1 MGADNHHLVVTDI
14 DDNAMTLE
22 LTDFPSLS
30 LPLGGARDALS
41 RSDSL
46 SMMLADSTRI
56 PPEAEEA
63 AGGGTITAPMHGQL
77 LSIDVAAGDAVT
89 KGQRIAVLEA
99 MKMQHELIAPG
110 DGAVVDVM
118 AVAGKQIG
126 AGDLIMMLE
135 LENETVI
142 NRDFRY

>member
-1 MGADNHHLVVTDI
+1 
-14 DDNAMTLE
+14 MTLE
-22 LTDFPSLS
+22 VD
-30 LPLGGARDALS
+30 GLS
-41 RSDSL
+41 RRYHYQSEAPATLYLASDSL
-46 SMMLADSTRI
+46 SMMLADNTRI

-77 LSIDVAAGDAVT
+77 LSIDVATGDAVT

-110 DGAVVDVM
+110 DGAVVDVV

-135 LENETVI
+135 LEE
-142 NRDFRY
+142 